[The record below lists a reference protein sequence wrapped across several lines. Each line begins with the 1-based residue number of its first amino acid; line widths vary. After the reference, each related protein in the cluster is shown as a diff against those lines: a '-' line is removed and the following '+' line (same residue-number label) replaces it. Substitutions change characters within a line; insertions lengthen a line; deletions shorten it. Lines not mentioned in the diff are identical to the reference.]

1 MNEVEKMYENAGVK
15 PLPTCNNCNML
26 DEYWSNGTYCST
38 CKCDKDSDEC
48 NMANYIYPP
57 FTTEKQLKLIK
68 WLASK
73 QYAKYTTSLL
83 INIRDTVRFSGG
95 LIAGVCTLNV
105 RYDKQDKEFKN
116 ALAGLINEMWQD
128 LTEEEQEQIRSI
140 LNGN

>member
-1 MNEVEKMYENAGVK
+1 MSEIEKMYENVGLESHFCEY
-15 PLPTCNNCNML
+15 PRFCDDNNCN
-26 DEYWSNGTYCST
+26 
-38 CKCDKDSDEC
+38 EC
-48 NMANYIYPP
+48 PYYASE
-57 FTTEKQLKLIK
+57 FTAEKQLELIK

-105 RYDKQDKEFKN
+105 RYDKQDKDFEN

-128 LTEEEQEQIRSI
+128 LTEEEQEQMRRI
-140 LNGN
+140 LNE